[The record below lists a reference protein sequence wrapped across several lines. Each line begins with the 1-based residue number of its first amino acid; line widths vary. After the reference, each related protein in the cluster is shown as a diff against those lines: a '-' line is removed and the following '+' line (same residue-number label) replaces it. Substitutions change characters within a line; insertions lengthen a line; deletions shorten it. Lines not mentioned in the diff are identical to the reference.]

1 MNTPLVTV
9 FMPVYN
15 SEQYIKES
23 LDSIINQTYQN
34 LEILLVD
41 DGSTDRSVEII
52 KSYKDERI
60 RLIQNRKN
68 RGIPYTRNVGLKEAS
83 GEYIAI
89 MDSDDIAVP
98 NRIERQVQY
107 LETNKKIDAIG
118 SFYIKFGG
126 KFEKRVQSRFTAPE
140 EIKAMLLF
148 YNPIANPSVTLRK
161 STLLKNNLT
170 YHLDFFVAQDYQM
183 WAQLIKVGNI
193 AILPEYLLKYRF
205 GHENIS
211 KISNRDRVVRR
222 KKLIDAIHEDLIKYY
237 NIPLNKEEIEVFND
251 FFTESYGGA
260 IQDVQTLTNVIRK
273 LKVWNEQKKVF
284 EQDIFLEV
292 LDFCIFFAINHQKLP
307 AAKKICIYQSLV
319 NKGNLKDQASILAK
333 HYYYRLRKII

>member
-1 MNTPLVTV
+1 
-9 FMPVYN
+9 
-15 SEQYIKES
+15 
-23 LDSIINQTYQN
+23 
-34 LEILLVD
+34 
-41 DGSTDRSVEII
+41 
-52 KSYKDERI
+52 
-60 RLIQNRKN
+60 
-68 RGIPYTRNVGLKEAS
+68 
-83 GEYIAI
+83 

-170 YHLDFFVAQDYQM
+170 YHLTFLLPKIIK

-222 KKLIDAIHEDLIKYY
+222 K
-237 NIPLNKEEIEVFND
+237 N
-251 FFTESYGGA
+251 
-260 IQDVQTLTNVIRK
+260 
-273 LKVWNEQKKVF
+273 
-284 EQDIFLEV
+284 
-292 LDFCIFFAINHQKLP
+292 
-307 AAKKICIYQSLV
+307 
-319 NKGNLKDQASILAK
+319 
-333 HYYYRLRKII
+333 